1 MLGRLPGVTQEGSE
15 PILVELS
22 LASLLAWSRQQK
34 VGKGRQPAT
43 VLDGVQAHAQGN
55 SRQSQNKCSQRP
67 KGSCFLDLGSST
79 WVKCGS
85 PGSWDH
91 NRQRWPGHQGQDAL
105 ADGLAPL
112 IPLSNEA
119 GLPFMSML
127 GVILSSKAQ
136 GDLGGMGGISG
147 HLAKH
152 GLTGFS
158 NRCGERTEA

>member
-1 MLGRLPGVTQEGSE
+1 MFSE
-15 PILVELS
+15 
-22 LASLLAWSRQQK
+22 
-34 VGKGRQPAT
+34 
-43 VLDGVQAHAQGN
+43 AQGVLLF
-55 SRQSQNKCSQRP
+55 RP
-67 KGSCFLDLGSST
+67 GELHVGEVWLSWKLG
-79 WVKCGS
+79 
-85 PGSWDH
+85 PH
-91 NRQRWPGHQGQDAL
+91 RQRWPGHQGQDAL
-105 ADGLAPL
+105 ADGLSPL